1 MTQLQTKGKNEEFY
15 TFKRSGFI
23 LLLKRCG
30 EDRIYPVS
38 PHTTALT
45 KSKFNPTLCIY
56 RKSIL
61 KIFFMLLL
69 TFIVHD
75 SGLEKNAPY
84 K

>member
-1 MTQLQTKGKNEEFY
+1 MTQLQMKGKNEEFY
-15 TFKRSGFI
+15 IFKRSGFM
-23 LLLKRCG
+23 LLLKTCG
-30 EDRIYPVS
+30 GDRIYPVS

-45 KSKFNPTLCIY
+45 KNKFNPTLCIY

-69 TFIVHD
+69 IFIVYE
-75 SGLEKNAPY
+75 SGLEKNVPH